1 MSQVA
6 LKTAFI
12 SLLAVAA
19 AAPSWSPLDRF
30 GKALAATPAQKIDE
44 LFGYYQELK
53 DFSAEFQQTK
63 QLHAE
68 GLELKSSG
76 TLKVSLG
83 RALLWDVE
91 APARLTVFLDASTLR
106 VHAGEGK
113 TATDT
118 TYDLKTSAYSEKLA
132 QGLKELTALL
142 SMNKDE
148 VAKGYDV
155 AAEEKAGEAPSLIL
169 TPKVPHQ
176 FKRVRM
182 TVAGRWIGRIE
193 IDEASGDRLLLDFKP
208 PQAAGTEWIGTWTK
222 GG

>member
-6 LKTAFI
+6 LKIAFI
-12 SLLAVAA
+12 SALM
-19 AAPSWSPLDRF
+19 AAPSGL
-30 GKALAATPAQKIDE
+30 LAAPAGTPAAEIDK

-63 QLHAE
+63 QLHEE
-68 GLELKSSG
+68 GLELKSKG

-83 RALLWDVE
+83 HALLWDVQS
-91 APARLTVFLDASTLR
+91 PAKLTVFLDASTLR

-118 TYDLKTSAYSEKLA
+118 VYDLKTSTYSEKLA

-155 AAEEKAGEAPSLIL
+155 GAEPSGALIL
-169 TPKVPHQ
+169 TPKVPKQ
-176 FKRVRM
+176 FARVRM
-182 TVAGRWIGRIE
+182 TTASGKWIGRIE
-193 IDEASGDRLLLDFKP
+193 IDEASGDKMLLDFDAP
-208 PQAAGTEWIGTWTK
+208 RHAGTEWIGTWTK